1 MAKTT
6 KRGRKEEEKKKKKH
20 SSMFDV
26 TIHRKEEVGRV
37 HGGLHRC
44 WEGLVLRVSPNN
56 LNVGTPTHD

>member
-26 TIHRKEEVGRV
+26 TIHRKEGKWGGCMGDCTDVGKD
-37 HGGLHRC
+37 LY
-44 WEGLVLRVSPNN
+44 
-56 LNVGTPTHD
+56 